1 MAKKLDFRKLTNSH
15 KALVYYLLIMDIQ
28 ISLTESIPSNVAALL
43 RAAIKDI
50 NKILKKMDLPTSDKV
65 EFKLV
70 NEEKIPY
77 FKEGLFKISRP
88 DIIAFYYSFERDLT
102 KVNHIFV
109 K

>member
-1 MAKKLDFRKLTNSH
+1 MAKKLNFRKLTNHH
-15 KALVYYLLIMDIQ
+15 KALIYYLLIMDIQ
-28 ISLTESIPSNVAALL
+28 VALTESIPSNIAALL

-50 NKILKKMDLPTSDKV
+50 DNILKSMDLPTSDKV
-65 EFKLV
+65 EFKFV

-102 KVNHIFV
+102 KVNHVFV